1 MVTNLHHLAV
11 SNLLGHERTGS
22 TGRAGTFNFRGNAC
36 TVEFCIFV
44 WAYWT
49 DLGFRRNSRSTI
61 AGPGDAS
68 LFLGDYRNFLAFHLH
83 RNPWLYSATFCQMS
97 YWTAVGM
104 GTAAALYCRLCP
116 SPCQLCPS
124 QFYSP
129 VLAFAGLMISSR
141 FPLFLLSV
149 EVEAEAAQ
157 PLAFFLFYFV

>member
-1 MVTNLHHLAV
+1 
-11 SNLLGHERTGS
+11 
-22 TGRAGTFNFRGNAC
+22 
-36 TVEFCIFV
+36 
-44 WAYWT
+44 
-49 DLGFRRNSRSTI
+49 
-61 AGPGDAS
+61 
-68 LFLGDYRNFLAFHLH
+68 
-83 RNPWLYSATFCQMS
+83 
-97 YWTAVGM
+97 M